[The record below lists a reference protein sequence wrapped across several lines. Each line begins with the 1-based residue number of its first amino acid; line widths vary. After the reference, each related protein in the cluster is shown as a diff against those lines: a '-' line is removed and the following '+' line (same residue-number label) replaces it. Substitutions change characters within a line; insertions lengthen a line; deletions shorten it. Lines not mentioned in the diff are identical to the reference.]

1 MNCSFLGFL
10 PTFGPA
16 WINLYGSL
24 RNSTLV
30 DDSQELNEGVGE
42 GVSYRGRVYI
52 ELSVEI
58 LSGGAPDSK
67 SLLSRIS
74 LKDAK
79 GGKAGAKDPK
89 TGTGPGGEEEKSK
102 TIGPEVMPV
111 EPPQKVKFLQRSFS
125 FLHFPPLF
133 FFHCINISITLTLI

>member
-1 MNCSFLGFL
+1 M
-10 PTFGPA
+10 
-16 WINLYGSL
+16 
-24 RNSTLV
+24 

-42 GVSYRGRVYI
+42 GVSYRGRVCI

-67 SLLSRIS
+67 SLLSKIS
-74 LKDAK
+74 LKDTK

-89 TGTGPGGEEEKSK
+89 TGAGGEEDKSK

-111 EPPQKVKFLQRSFS
+111 EPPQKVKALPQSFFFLLYCLICPSFYTFSPFS
-125 FLHFPPLF
+125 FLYT
-133 FFHCINISITLTLI
+133 NISIIL

>member
-1 MNCSFLGFL
+1 M
-10 PTFGPA
+10 
-16 WINLYGSL
+16 
-24 RNSTLV
+24 
-30 DDSQELNEGVGE
+30 DDSHELNEGVGE

-67 SLLSRIS
+67 SLLSKIS
-74 LKDAK
+74 LKDTK

-89 TGTGPGGEEEKSK
+89 TGTGAGGEEDKSK

-111 EPPQKVKFLQRSFS
+111 EPSQKVKAFFFLLYSLISPSFYNFSPFS
-125 FLHFPPLF
+125 FLYS
-133 FFHCINISITLTLI
+133 NISIIL

>member
-1 MNCSFLGFL
+1 M

-42 GVSYRGRVYI
+42 GVSYRGRLYI

-58 LSGGAPDSK
+58 LSGGAAESK
-67 SLLSRIS
+67 SLLSKFS
-74 LKDAK
+74 PKDAK
-79 GGKAGAKDPK
+79 GGK
-89 TGTGPGGEEEKSK
+89 TGTGAGGEEEKSRM
-102 TIGPEVMPV
+102 IGPEVMPV
-111 EPPQKVKFLQRSFS
+111 EPPQKVNCLQLYFYFLLYTFILSSSFS
-125 FLHFPPLF
+125 PIL
-133 FFHCINISITLTLI
+133 CNITKSK